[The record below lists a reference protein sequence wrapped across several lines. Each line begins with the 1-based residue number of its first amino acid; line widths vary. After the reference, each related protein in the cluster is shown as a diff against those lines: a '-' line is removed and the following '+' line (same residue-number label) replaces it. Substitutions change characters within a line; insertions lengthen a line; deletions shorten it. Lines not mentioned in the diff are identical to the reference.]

1 MNQVESPFEPSCRL
15 ACLALLS
22 SASLIA
28 SWPCAAL
35 IAAGAT
41 IFLLRR
47 GMMMISILRESAFVL
62 VFASITGLLRMV
74 GSAERGDRDLD
85 RLAVE
90 TGVYAIRL
98 AAAFL
103 AGRLF
108 YASTRL
114 SEMRDAG
121 TRIARRLP
129 FLRRIDLGLL
139 FSLILGFIPLIFEE
153 WRSSRE
159 AAASRGMAKR
169 ADLSALAS
177 FVATFLRRLMLRS
190 VALPEA
196 LAARG
201 WTNERGL
208 SPFSWKLRDSLAVVA
223 CSALLVVAL
232 LRIV

>member
-1 MNQVESPFEPSCRL
+1 MRPADSPFDPSCRI
-15 ACLALLS
+15 ACLALIS

-28 SWPCAAL
+28 SWPCSAL
-35 IAAGAT
+35 VAAGA
-41 IFLLRR
+41 ISLLLRR
-47 GMMMISILRESAFVL
+47 GMRILAILHESAFVL
-62 VFASITGLLRMV
+62 VFALITAILRLLGSV
-74 GSAERGDRDLD
+74 GKEDYGMD
-85 RLAVE
+85 RLAGD
-90 TGVYAIRL
+90 TGIYAIKL

-114 SEMRDAG
+114 SEMRDTG
-121 TRIARRLP
+121 TRIARKLP

-169 ADLSALAS
+169 ADLSTLAS
-177 FVATFLRRLMLRS
+177 FVAAFLRRLMLRS
-190 VALPEA
+190 VVLPEA
-196 LAARG
+196 LVARG
-201 WTNERGL
+201 WTNARGL

-223 CSALLVVAL
+223 CSAFLVAAL
-232 LRIV
+232 LRTV